1 MFDDSSLSRAGV
13 LDGVQYSTLPG
24 SDVMGSPAS
33 ETDDV
38 TASSS
43 KSNRTQPPVHT
54 EVTWHHVGLIR
65 CLLTSKVLFFAV
77 Q

>member
-1 MFDDSSLSRAGV
+1 MSRAGV

-24 SDVMGSPAS
+24 SDVMGSPAN

-43 KSNRTQPPVHT
+43 KSNRTQPPVHI
-54 EVTWHHVGLIR
+54 EVNWHHVGLIR
-65 CLLTSKVLFFAV
+65 CINSKVLFFAV